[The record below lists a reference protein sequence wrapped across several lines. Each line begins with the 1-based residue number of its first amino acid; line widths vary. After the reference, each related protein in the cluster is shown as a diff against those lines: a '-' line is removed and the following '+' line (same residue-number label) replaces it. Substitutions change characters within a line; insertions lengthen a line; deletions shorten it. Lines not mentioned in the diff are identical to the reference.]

1 MKSLTAL
8 TTLCYFIAI
17 KKKSLTTLTTL
28 FYFTT
33 INIKSLTKLTTLFAT
48 IPIKIKSLTGPP
60 TLFYQKF
67 MQNFWLCLL
76 RCLNSLLLKW
86 NLGLSSIGCFT
97 LLQLTLDI
105 ALLSLWCS
113 YPSSIFLLRNFSVT
127 IKDVCATVISLSGSS
142 VESYMLY
149 YPKFQRYLGCNSY
162 YSFFRKS
169 NKVKGI

>member
-1 MKSLTAL
+1 MTEKWNLCLRSLHFFTSLLLTWNLWLSSLRCLKSIAIKMKSLAAL
-8 TTLCYFIAI
+8 
-17 KKKSLTTLTTL
+17 
-28 FYFTT
+28 
-33 INIKSLTKLTTLFAT
+33 
-48 IPIKIKSLTGPP
+48 P
-60 TLFYQKF
+60 TLFYQNF
-67 MQNFWLCLL
+67 MQNLWLWLL

-113 YPSSIFLLRNFSVT
+113 YPSSIFLLRNFSVS
-127 IKDVCATVISLSGSS
+127 IKDLCATVISLSGSS